1 MLSSYANCIANF
13 AVGDQRLK
21 GQSHRCLIF
30 LLYRKLCSAMAKKT
44 NTVREPQI
52 CQYQNLRT
60 TLKLN
65 ICFIFV
71 SETVNLEPITF
82 PNLVQ
87 NFVKIDNKLRT
98 KSFNNTQIETENR
111 ICVSLKFYFYFR
123 FSHQHWEKRQ
133 CCWTFT
139 LYGIL
144 C

>member
-1 MLSSYANCIANF
+1 MPSSYANCIANF

-30 LLYRKLCSAMAKKT
+30 TLYKIVFCYGKKT

-71 SETVNLEPITF
+71 SETANLEPITF

-111 ICVSLKFYFYFR
+111 ICVSLKLYFYFR
-123 FSHQHWEKRQ
+123 FSHQH
-133 CCWTFT
+133 
-139 LYGIL
+139 
-144 C
+144 